1 MNKNEKH
8 AIQLC
13 RDDIVEDLDA
23 EYIVQI
29 LFSEQLICKELLE
42 EIQELNET
50 RRAKCERLL
59 NNILRQNCKCTFDGF
74 IKALQYKNVYDF
86 LASTLEKKY
95 SEIIAESDVN
105 DSDAEFIPHRDNCRY
120 EFGNSVSETNCDHN
134 DNIQIQCTSVED
146 ENSQSERIETPIPLF
161 ENIRRI
167 NPYTSQRRKL
177 AALSL
182 QLKRL
187 SHDGQSDALQ
197 KYIKTINTSYE
208 RHKLNL
214 GKAIGDKMC
223 LADMHFTA
231 LEADLSERRVK
242 FDVSDRSSMFNE
254 MKDVIPFTT
263 DPRISSMTFCAR

>member
-1 MNKNEKH
+1 MNKNEKL
-8 AIQLC
+8 AIQSC
-13 RDDIVEDLDA
+13 SRAIVEDLDA
-23 EYIVQI
+23 KDIVQI
-29 LFSEQLICKELLE
+29 LFSEQLIGIELLE
-42 EIQELNET
+42 KIQELKET
-50 RRAKCERLL
+50 RREKCERLL
-59 NNILRQNCKCTFDGF
+59 RYILQQNCKCTFAGF
-74 IKALQYKNVYDF
+74 IKALQYENDF

-105 DSDAEFIPHRDNCRY
+105 DSDAEFIPHRENCRY

-134 DNIQIQCTSVED
+134 DSIHIQCTSVED
-146 ENSQSERIETPIPLF
+146 EISQSERIETPRPLF

-208 RHKLNL
+208 RHKLNR